1 MINRSNQSEDNMIVV
16 RAPLRISF
24 GGGGT
29 DLAAYYEQFGG
40 FVVSTSISRY
50 AYVVARQPVG
60 GGIHLNS
67 ADFQVTQSFRGHLP
81 ALREPLTLPK
91 AVLEWFG
98 ERGSLRNGIELF
110 MASEVPPGTG
120 LGSSSSITVAL
131 IQALAAYTGE
141 RLTEQ
146 EIAELAC
153 SIEIERLGMPI
164 GKQDQYAAALG
175 GLNTITFRSDGVEAR
190 PLSLAT
196 HIRQALEMRLM
207 LFSTGQTHNS
217 SEILQKQQADSR
229 EDMLV
234 IGRLHRL
241 KKLGQEMC
249 KQLQLGN
256 LEQFGRLLDESWQ
269 FKRQLSGNISNPDID
284 HWYQEARA
292 AGALGGK
299 ISGAGGGGYLLLY
312 CPPRRQRAVRERLSR
327 MGLRELSFAFDQE
340 GVKLLRPHAEPPQA
354 QPASVSKETTTP
366 MENNDIEQYWHNLSA
381 MTRAMPLN
389 GVQEAVGMLSDC
401 QQRGSTVFVV
411 GNGGSAATA
420 SHFACDLAKGTRS
433 SGRPTFRV
441 MPLTDSAPL
450 LTAWANDTS
459 YERVFAEQLEAFVKK
474 GDVVV
479 AISTS
484 GNSPNVVAAAEVAQ
498 EHGATVIALTGP
510 ELSQLQQLAHLHI
523 PVPSGSIEQ
532 IEDLHLVITHS
543 LTVALRNRLASRS
556 NGSRPTVP
564 VRANGSG
571 R

>member
-1 MINRSNQSEDNMIVV
+1 MIMV

-50 AYVVARQPVG
+50 AYVVVRQPVS

-67 ADFQVTQSFRGHLP
+67 ADFQVNQSFRGRLP
-81 ALREPLTLPK
+81 SVREPLMLPK

-98 ERGSLRNGIELF
+98 QRGSLRNGVELF

-141 RLTEQ
+141 ELSDE

-153 SIEIERLGMPI
+153 RIEIERLGMPI

-175 GLNTITFRSDGVEAR
+175 GLNMIRFSTEAVKAS
-190 PLSLAT
+190 PLPLAPQT
-196 HIRQALEMRLM
+196 SQALEMRLM
-207 LFSTGQTHNS
+207 LFSTGQTHDS
-217 SEILQKQQADSR
+217 SAILEKQQSDSR

-241 KKLGQEMC
+241 KELGEEMCEQLKLGDLDE
-249 KQLQLGN
+249 
-256 LEQFGRLLDESWQ
+256 FGRLLDESWQ

-284 HWYQEARA
+284 RWYQEARA
-292 AGALGGK
+292 AGAIGGK

-312 CPPRRQRAVRERLSR
+312 CPPRRQRAVRERLSG
-327 MGLRELSFAFDQE
+327 MGLRELSFAFDRE
-340 GVKLLRPHAEPPQA
+340 GVKLLRPPTGQPQA
-354 QPASVSKETTTP
+354 RPARMRVQQPKETTTP
-366 MENNDIEQYWHNLSA
+366 MEKNDIEQYWYRLSA
-381 MTRAMPLN
+381 MTQAMPLQ
-389 GVQEAVGMLSDC
+389 GLQEAVGMLSDC
-401 QQRGSTVFVV
+401 QKRGSTVFVV

-433 SGRPTFRV
+433 SDRPTFRV
-441 MPLTDSAPL
+441 MPLTDSSPVM
-450 LTAWANDTS
+450 TAWANDTS
-459 YERVFAEQLEAFVKK
+459 YERVFAEQLEAFVEK
-474 GDVVV
+474 GDVVI

-498 EHGATVIALTGP
+498 DHGAMVIALTGP
-510 ELSQLQQLAHLHI
+510 ERNALQQLAQLHI
-523 PVPSGSIEQ
+523 PVPPGSIEQ
-532 IEDLHLVITHS
+532 IEDLHLVIAHS
-543 LTVALRNRLASRS
+543 LTVALRNRLASKS
-556 NGSRPTVP
+556 NGSGPSVP